1 MRAAPQ
7 AAATAAMTALL
18 ALAWIPAALAAPP
31 VPAAAATASA
41 DAPDLC
47 SPARYATLA
56 PAAQAVCDHGR
67 VWIERFKAGDIDGL
81 MALYDEHAQVALHD
95 QRKLVGK
102 AQIRD
107 FFAPSLAARPEVSF
121 ELHVEDIQVYAETAV
136 LVSRYWYT
144 STARRGERYQ
154 DAGRSLLV
162 YKRVPGATGTDQ
174 WKILVDID
182 NNTPD
187 VGFPKPR

>member
-1 MRAAPQ
+1 MRA
-7 AAATAAMTALL
+7 
-18 ALAWIPAALAAPP
+18 AALAAF
-31 VPAAAATASA
+31 AALIAAATPSQAA
-41 DAPDLC
+41 QPGQPAARPDLC
-47 SPARYATLA
+47 SPAQYAQLA
-56 PAAQAVCDHGR
+56 ADAQAICDHGR
-67 VWIERFKAGDIDGL
+67 RWIERFKAGDIDGL
-81 MALYDEHAQVALHD
+81 MALYDKDAQVALHD
-95 QRKLVGK
+95 QPKLTG
-102 AQIRD
+102 AAAIRE

-121 ELHVEDIQVYAETAV
+121 ELHVEDIQVYAEVAV

-162 YKRVPGATGTDQ
+162 YKRVPGATGVDQ

-187 VGFPKPR
+187 VTFPKP